1 MDAWPVILV
10 LGSLLGLIA
19 AALVRKAAGKGDL
32 AAPAMRK
39 CPHCA
44 TLLRDDVPLC
54 RSSLNVVPLASASES
69 RSRVSSRPARA
80 TGGQRRARERLRPGA
95 IVAPTGRRESGQPG
109 ARRRGASEIPSV
121 SDPPAKTRPPQWP
134 GIAAFV
140 ALTFVCAWA
149 STLLVDRAW
158 DGLRGVFPTRLL
170 AVSAHYWLTMGW
182 PPLLAAGSSSWG
194 GWRRCPCPPWRR

>member
-69 RSRVSSRPARA
+69 RSRVSPRPARA
-80 TGGQRRARERLRPGA
+80 RPGDRGVPGRDSGRARSSP
-95 IVAPTGRRESGQPG
+95 
-109 ARRRGASEIPSV
+109 RRGGVNPDSPVRGAGE
-121 SDPPAKTRPPQWP
+121 RPRSP
-134 GIAAFV
+134 
-140 ALTFVCAWA
+140 
-149 STLLVDRAW
+149 R
-158 DGLRGVFPTRLL
+158 
-170 AVSAHYWLTMGW
+170 
-182 PPLLAAGSSSWG
+182 
-194 GWRRCPCPPWRR
+194 